1 MNKINAVIKREYLT
15 RVKKKSFIILTLLI
29 PILIAG
35 LMVVPILMMNMSS
48 GKPTNIIILDES
60 GLMEDNLYGGSAMRL
75 LFTSGDIEELKNTY
89 NLENDALLH
98 IPDFDLRWPGGVRL
112 YADKQISMSQISN
125 LERQISN
132 IIEDARFANEGI
144 DKETVDKL
152 RTRISIETILITGDV
167 EKAGNVHLSII
178 IGQAMSLFLYFM
190 IFMYG
195 SMVMKCVMDE
205 KKNRIIEILASSLR
219 PFELM
224 IGKIIGIAA
233 VAITQL
239 FIWIAFGILAITVF
253 LFGIAPNML
262 ANTSTEASLEMLE
275 EMSPQQTNM
284 VMEIVEFFNDPG
296 AINIPLILFTFIFYF
311 IFGYL
316 FYSTLFAGVGSV
328 SDDEHSAQTFTLPIM
343 APIMISVF
351 ISMHVIDSPH
361 SPLAV
366 WASIIPFSS
375 PIVML
380 ARIPFVVPAWQILVS
395 MLSIII
401 FFVGST
407 WVAGKIYRTG
417 ILLYG
422 KKLTWKDLW
431 KFIRV

>member
-1 MNKINAVIKREYLT
+1 MNKISAVIKREYLT
-15 RVKKKSFIILTLLI
+15 RVRKKSFIILTLLI
-29 PILIAG
+29 PILIVALMG
-35 LMVVPILMMNMSS
+35 LPFLMMSVKS
-48 GKPTNIIILDES
+48 GTTNIIVLDES
-60 GLMEDNLYGGSAMRL
+60 GLMTGNLYGSSSMRL
-75 LFTSGDIEELKNTY
+75 LFTTGDVEELKNTY

-98 IPDFDLRWPGGVRL
+98 IPDFDLRWPGGIRL
-112 YADKQISMSQISN
+112 YAEKQISMSQISN

-167 EKAGNVHLSII
+167 EKAGNTALSLI
-178 IGQAMSLFLYFM
+178 IGQMMSFFLYFM
-190 IFMYG
+190 IIMYG

-205 KKNRIIEILASSLR
+205 KKNRIIEVLVSSLR

-239 FIWIAFGILAITVF
+239 FIWIAFSILAITVF
-253 LFGIAPNML
+253 MFGVAPSMM
-262 ANTSTEASLEMLE
+262 ANTSSEASLEMLE

-284 VMEIVEFFNDPG
+284 VMDIVEFFNDPG
-296 AINIPLILFTFIFYF
+296 AINIPLILITFCFYF

-343 APIMISVF
+343 APILLSIF
-351 ISMHVIDSPH
+351 ISMHVIENPH
-361 SPLAV
+361 SPLAI

-380 ARIPFVVPAWQILVS
+380 SRIPFIVPAWQLIVS
-395 MLSIII
+395 MLSLIVCFI
-401 FFVGST
+401 GST
-407 WVAGKIYRTG
+407 WVAAKIYRTG

-422 KKLTWKDLW
+422 KTLTWKDLW

>member
-1 MNKINAVIKREYLT
+1 
-15 RVKKKSFIILTLLI
+15 
-29 PILIAG
+29 
-35 LMVVPILMMNMSS
+35 
-48 GKPTNIIILDES
+48 
-60 GLMEDNLYGGSAMRL
+60 
-75 LFTSGDIEELKNTY
+75 
-89 NLENDALLH
+89 
-98 IPDFDLRWPGGVRL
+98 
-112 YADKQISMSQISN
+112 
-125 LERQISN
+125 
-132 IIEDARFANEGI
+132 
-144 DKETVDKL
+144 
-152 RTRISIETILITGDV
+152 
-167 EKAGNVHLSII
+167 
-178 IGQAMSLFLYFM
+178 
-190 IFMYG
+190 
-195 SMVMKCVMDE
+195 MDE
-205 KKNRIIEILASSLR
+205 KKNRIIEILVSSLR

-239 FIWIAFGILAITVF
+239 FIWIAFGILAFTVF
-253 LFGIAPNML
+253 MFGIAPSMM
-262 ANTSTEASLEMLE
+262 ANTSPDASMEMLE
-275 EMSPQQTNM
+275 EISPQQANM
-284 VMEIVEFFNDPG
+284 VMDIVEFFNDPG
-296 AINIPLILFTFIFYF
+296 AINIPLILLTFIFYF

-328 SDDEHSAQTFTLPIM
+328 SDDEHAAQTFTLPIM
-343 APIMISVF
+343 APILLSIF